1 MVHSGKRYSGEWFS
15 GESVFEEMLHNQIS
29 SQNKILR
36 MFLNVRSWTR
46 TTDVC
51 GLARIKMFNEKV

>member
-1 MVHSGKRYSGEWFS
+1 MIHSGKRYSGEWFS
-15 GESVFEEMLHNQIS
+15 GELVFEEMLHNQIA

-46 TTDVC
+46 TTDVRE
-51 GLARIKMFNEKV
+51 LARIKMFDEKV